1 MGRSVTSAVWG
12 ICLPKLVV
20 EKGSLVI
27 LSTFVWPGIVYKA
40 RRSVF
45 YELNAL
51 FVCVQVCVYIYMY
64 VCVYTCTHTQVY
76 VLLSRKEEVTSSDC
90 MF

>member
-27 LSTFVWPGIVYKA
+27 LSAFVWPGIDYKA
-40 RRSVF
+40 RQF
-45 YELNAL
+45 FCELNA
-51 FVCVQVCVYIYMY
+51 CVLCVCVYINVYIMY
-64 VCVYTCTHTQVY
+64 IY
-76 VLLSRKEEVTSSDC
+76 
-90 MF
+90 